1 MELTP
6 SPAYARLVTDDAP
19 GDEDP
24 PDEENPIDGSAD
36 TDTVGDGTEARGSEA
51 ASDETPV
58 SEAQAWAEP
67 GSVGDDEDA
76 LDPSDLD
83 ITDRDGV
90 QTTDEG
96 QFVISTDGDAIDP
109 DVPPVRVVGET
120 GPETDTSSA
129 DGDGERREDAST
141 RGDRGGRGDADA
153 AADPLSALERDLRAL
168 SARRGFAVVVRDG
181 ETTGSIQTATND
193 RAAALETVLRWYAG
207 RVDAETPPD
216 ETLRELLAETE
227 LSLGL
232 DDTDAE

>member
-1 MELTP
+1 M
-6 SPAYARLVTDDAP
+6 TDDAP
-19 GDEDP
+19 GDEDA
-24 PDEENPIDGSAD
+24 PDEESPVDASHDA
-36 TDTVGDGTEARGSEA
+36 DTVGDETETHESEA
-51 ASDETPV
+51 TADETPV

-83 ITDRDGV
+83 ISDRDGV
-90 QTTDEG
+90 KTTDEG

-120 GPETDTSSA
+120 GAETDASSA
-129 DGDGERREDAST
+129 SGDGERPDDAPTHS
-141 RGDRGGRGDADA
+141 GRGGRGDT
-153 AADPLSALERDLRAL
+153 ADPTDDPLTALERDLRAL

-207 RVDAETPPD
+207 RVDAERPTE
-216 ETLRELLAETE
+216 ETLRELLAETG

-232 DDTDAE
+232 DDTDAG

>member
-1 MELTP
+1 M
-6 SPAYARLVTDDAP
+6 TDDAP
-19 GDEDP
+19 GDEES
-24 PDEENPIDGSAD
+24 PDDGSHAGSDAD
-36 TDTVGDGTEARGSEA
+36 VEGGSDDAVEETDARESEA
-51 ASDETPV
+51 AADERPV

-67 GSVGDDEDA
+67 GSVGDDEDI

-120 GPETDTSSA
+120 GSEA
-129 DGDGERREDAST
+129 DAPPADDGAHGDEASRRD
-141 RGDRGGRGDADA
+141 GRGGGGEPDA
-153 AADPLSALERDLRAL
+153 APAEEPLTTLERDLRAL
-168 SARRGFAVVVRDG
+168 SASRGFAVVVRDG

-207 RVDAETPPD
+207 RVDGDTPPD
-216 ETLRELLAETE
+216 ETLRELLAETQ
-227 LSLGL
+227 LSLGV
-232 DDTDAE
+232 DDTDVE